1 MTGSSEAALQLK
13 EKKREWLEQR
23 RQIEEQGN
31 QRKQVADAFDGVP
44 AEIKKLIA
52 PMFHIRIVQQYL
64 WEILEECRLRNR
76 NFVDRLCEEQ
86 VQLELCH
93 FRENFQEGG
102 ESRMQEL
109 EDRSLALGREII
121 ENEEKKRE
129 VVPQP
134 IDIHKLADLLTF
146 AQACKNEGNEK
157 YQEGLYEEALQI
169 YSQGEEV
176 MKQWKVDAPLKNER
190 KWLTEYRLACL
201 KNKAQA
207 AIKLEMF
214 QTGLDAA
221 EEALSL
227 DEEDHKAW
235 YRKVQALKGLGRFQ
249 DAEDA
254 LVKLEDIA
262 QWCPDRRQILRDCNT
277 ERTKLTGAQIKWKL
291 GTRDMV
297 GRAVEAGIFSEDRK
311 VELED
316 ATLQTDARLDSTK
329 PENDRGRRSLEMELP
344 AKALEM
350 LAPAM
355 PPEERKVQLTA
366 ALAGEL
372 MDELAEA
379 YSQPWFQARVH
390 KCARDSGFER
400 SVFLLRLKDVAFK
413 AQKPVLKKWGFE
425 GNEQG
430 VREMTAAM
438 RDHAMGGDMPA
449 WLKQKQDRCLELLY
463 GGKDGGMI
471 EVLLH

>member
-1 MTGSSEAALQLK
+1 MKKKKQWLEQQRQLK
-13 EKKREWLEQR
+13 EQED
-23 RQIEEQGN
+23 
-31 QRKQVADAFDGVP
+31 QRKHVADAIDEAP
-44 AEIKKLIA
+44 AETKKLIA

-64 WEILEECRLRNR
+64 WEILDECRRRNS

-86 VQLELCH
+86 VQLELRH

-102 ESRMQEL
+102 VNRMQEL
-109 EDRSLALGREII
+109 EDRSLALSRQIFEA
-121 ENEEKKRE
+121 EERKRE

-146 AQACKNEGNEK
+146 AQSCKSEGNEK
-157 YQEGLYEEALQI
+157 YQEGLYEEALKI
-169 YSQGEEV
+169 YSQGEET
-176 MKQWKVDAPLKNER
+176 MKQWKVDAHLKNEH
-190 KWLTEYRLACL
+190 KWLTDFRLACL

-207 AIKLEMF
+207 AIKLELF

-221 EEALSL
+221 EEALRL
-227 DEEDHKAW
+227 DKEDHKAW
-235 YRKVQALKGLGRFQ
+235 YRKVQALKGLGRFE

-254 LVKLEDIA
+254 LVKLEDVA

-277 ERTKLTGAQIKWKL
+277 ERKNLTVAHMKWKL
-291 GTRDMV
+291 GTRGMV
-297 GRAVEAGIFSEDRK
+297 GRAVQAGVFSEDRE

-316 ATLQTDARLDSTK
+316 AVRQTLDAQLDSTK
-329 PENDRGRRSLEMELP
+329 PQSDRGGRPLVTEAP
-344 AKALEM
+344 ARALEM
-350 LAPAM
+350 HVPAT

-413 AQKPVLKKWGFE
+413 AQKPVLKKWGFD

-430 VREMTAAM
+430 VREMTAAI
-438 RDHAMGGDMPA
+438 RDHAVGGDMPA

-463 GGKDGGMI
+463 GGKAGGMLDTL
-471 EVLLH
+471 VH